1 MQGGLIA
8 NIDGSMS
15 NNREIDVLE
24 SAINKLTQE
33 NKQLSESNK
42 QLKKEYDKLKDF
54 IINIVAHELET
65 QIQLISGWSTISLEY
80 YESPLQFSQRF
91 PNLGREDIIRMT
103 MLTRNAALKL
113 RYQVEDMRRDVSEST
128 YRRA

>member
-1 MQGGLIA
+1 
-8 NIDGSMS
+8 MS
-15 NNREIDVLE
+15 NNADTDNRDREIDVLE

-54 IINIVAHELET
+54 IINIVASELET
-65 QIQLISGWSTISLEY
+65 QIQAISGWSTILLEY

-91 PNLGREDIIRMT
+91 PNLGREDIIQMT
-103 MLTRNAALKL
+103 LFTRNAALKL
-113 RYQVEDMRRDVSEST
+113 HYQLEDLRREVSKST
-128 YRRA
+128 

>member
-1 MQGGLIA
+1 
-8 NIDGSMS
+8 MS
-15 NNREIDVLE
+15 NNADTDNRDREE

-65 QIQLISGWSTISLEY
+65 QIQLISGWSTILLEY
-80 YESPLQFSQRF
+80 YESPHQFSQRF
-91 PNLGREDIIRMT
+91 PNLEREDIIRMT
-103 MLTRNAALKL
+103 QFTRNAALKL
-113 RYQVEDMRRDVSEST
+113 HHQLEDMRRDVSKST